1 MCRHCRAARASGTVG
16 DGNSTRIRLIYQNSI
31 SGKVVPQNLQSCGFG
46 AKENIWPCLHLPTSL
61 WSAPT
66 SYLAIHGDSGG
77 RENFPFPTW
86 RLNLSVV
93 TRQLGDL
100 YRLEQ
105 FRKETSLFPF
115 SLIRL
120 LLALSSQRAAAALLF
135 FLIPARNM
143 KILQRA
149 KRSLA
154 GPVLRVPFKMCLQPV
169 MGPPCWLSPC
179 G

>member
-1 MCRHCRAARASGTVG
+1 MAIPQGYGLFIKTVFQASS
-16 DGNSTRIRLIYQNSI
+16 STEPSELRFWGQREYLAVSPSPHLPVVSPYLI
-31 SGKVVPQNLQSCGFG
+31 SGHPWG
-46 AKENIWPCLHLPTSL
+46 EW
-61 WSAPT
+61 
-66 SYLAIHGDSGG
+66 G

-105 FRKETSLFPF
+105 FRKEMSLFPF
-115 SLIRL
+115 SLIR

-154 GPVLRVPFKMCLQPV
+154 GPVLRVPFKMCLQPI